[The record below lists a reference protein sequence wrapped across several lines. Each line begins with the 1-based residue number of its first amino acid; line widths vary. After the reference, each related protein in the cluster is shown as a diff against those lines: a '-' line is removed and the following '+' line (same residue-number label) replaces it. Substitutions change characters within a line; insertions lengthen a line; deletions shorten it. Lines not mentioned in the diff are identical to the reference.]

1 MVAPQFELDC
11 THVVVV
17 KKGDQVY
24 IRALPVLLEQVLL
37 NLLLNANDA
46 NKTRYGAGNG
56 TEGII
61 KVTIKRCSQ
70 LMAIIMEDNGTGI
83 LTDVLSKI
91 LDPFY
96 TTKPPTEGTGLGL
109 SIRYSIIR
117 DLGGMIRA
125 KYGRNGARFT
135 IKLPIA
141 SRSD

>member
-37 NLLLNANDA
+37 NPLLNANDA

-61 KVTIKRCSQ
+61 KVTIKRRSQ
-70 LMAIIMEDNGTGI
+70 LMACIIEDNGTGI
-83 LTDVLSKI
+83 PTDVLSMI

-96 TTKPPTEGTGLGL
+96 TTKPPKEGTGLGL
-109 SIRYSIIR
+109 SIRY
-117 DLGGMIRA
+117 GMVSFVIWA
-125 KYGRNGARFT
+125 A
-135 IKLPIA
+135 
-141 SRSD
+141 